1 MYKRNLLYA
10 MMSGRELDRTIVR
23 LSLLA
28 RDVYVKWLET
38 DDPADYDMFC
48 SLVADS
54 QMAADELD
62 YRAFLYEGRNTP
74 RS

>member
-28 RDVYVKWLET
+28 RDVYVTWLET

-54 QMAADELD
+54 QMAADELN
-62 YRAFLYEGRNTP
+62 YRAHLYEGRNTP

>member
-1 MYKRNLLYA
+1 MYKRTVLFK
-10 MMSGRELDRTIVR
+10 MMSGRELDRHIVR
-23 LSLLA
+23 RAVLA
-28 RDVYVKWLET
+28 RDVYETWLET
-38 DDPADYDMFC
+38 DDPTYYDMFC

-62 YRAFLYEGRNTP
+62 YRAFRYEGRNKP